1 MNFNVLIK
9 IAHRWKH
16 LSSCHIELSILSL
29 ATVCSVKSKKYGTC
43 SGPTQIREPMK
54 RRHLPFPLRCSMGTI
69 LRNGQDL
76 GFLTRILTIWNFYV
90 VFYTTLV
97 PYEYGIIVL
106 SRVHWKKHIQK
117 IVYQDGSTVETLIL
131 IFVNMYY

>member
-1 MNFNVLIK
+1 
-9 IAHRWKH
+9 
-16 LSSCHIELSILSL
+16 
-29 ATVCSVKSKKYGTC
+29 
-43 SGPTQIREPMK
+43 MK

-117 IVYQDGSTVETLIL
+117 IVYQDGFRDVDTHFCKYVLLIYKPVW
-131 IFVNMYY
+131 FYK